1 MSKAVT
7 YQHIGPTSP
16 PSLKHQQSVDQDMNW
31 HSWKDQAKHE
41 QFTNCRGQKVPR
53 RMSKFEWSLETRLFC
68 LWPPWN
74 NMENKNDDF
83 SGYPKDGQAS
93 TVRSWNW
100 MIGLALVASLVGP
113 CISICQCMSTI
124 SYHDLFNRGNRGR
137 SLQSCICIRRKN
149 IVRSH
154 QSDFVRRGFLHGK
167 WKRSSGQP
175 TMIAKAE
182 HRSVWQPPDK

>member
-1 MSKAVT
+1 MISSWTKVWGTCIGCGNTDADCVQTNCLKNHLSILKQMSKAVT

-41 QFTNCRGQKVPR
+41 QFTNCRGQKVR
-53 RMSKFEWSLETRLFC
+53 LRMSKFEWSLEKRLFC

-83 SGYPKDGQAS
+83 SGYPQNRQAS

-100 MIGLALVASLVGP
+100 MIGLALVAPLVGP

-124 SYHDLFNRGNRGR
+124 SYHDLFNSGNRSR
-137 SLQSCICIRRKN
+137 SLQSCSATN
-149 IVRSH
+149 LDV
-154 QSDFVRRGFLHGK
+154 
-167 WKRSSGQP
+167 SS
-175 TMIAKAE
+175 A
-182 HRSVWQPPDK
+182 